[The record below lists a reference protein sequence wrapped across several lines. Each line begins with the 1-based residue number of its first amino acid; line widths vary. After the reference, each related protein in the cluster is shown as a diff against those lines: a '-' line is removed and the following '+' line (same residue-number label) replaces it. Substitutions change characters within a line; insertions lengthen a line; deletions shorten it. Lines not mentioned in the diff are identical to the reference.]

1 MSKNYYQTLQLTRAC
16 TDFDIMKAYKKLSLR
31 FHPTKTK
38 EDKLVANTLFHEVA
52 EAYEVLS
59 DFKKRSCYDQLG
71 EFGLKNGGLDGRGGY
86 KYLNNADEIFQ
97 TFFKSKEII
106 AKLMHTEEIE
116 GSLFG
121 TAMRGMDQPKNP
133 RPLNL
138 EVIVGCSLE
147 ELYNGCSKRIEYERQ
162 VLNDDNSTLKTLKCF
177 KDLQIR
183 RGMKANQQLV
193 FEYEGHMSSHYPP
206 SNLIFTVFEQR
217 HPNYKRLGNDL
228 IYTHKTRL
236 IDCILA
242 NPIEVLTLDGR
253 KITVSFESII
263 APDTIKTVQGEG
275 MPIDSL
281 TPPLSFGDLTLK
293 FQVTFPKYLS
303 CENKEKALRILS

>member
-1 MSKNYYQTLQLTRAC
+1 MSKNYYQTLQLPRTC
-16 TDFDIMKAYKKLSLR
+16 TDFDITKAYKKLSLR

-38 EDKLVANTLFHEVA
+38 EDKLVANSLFHEVA

-59 DFKKRSCYDQLG
+59 DLKKRSCYDQLG

-97 TFFKSKEII
+97 NFFKSKEII

-121 TAMRGMDQPKNP
+121 TAMRGMNQPENS

-138 EVIVGCSLE
+138 EVTVACSLE
-147 ELYNGCSKRIEYERQ
+147 ELYNGCSKSIEYERQ
-162 VLNDDNSTLKTLKCF
+162 VLNDDNSTLKVMKHV
-177 KDLQIR
+177 KNLQIR
-183 RGMKANQQLV
+183 RGMKSSQQLV
-193 FEYEGHMSSHYPP
+193 FEFEGHMSSHYPP
-206 SNLIFTVFEQR
+206 SNLIFTIFEQR
-217 HPNYKRLGNDL
+217 HPSYSRIENDL

-242 NPIEVLTLDGR
+242 NPIEIQTLDGR

-263 APDTIKTVQGEG
+263 APDTIKTVKNEG

-281 TPPLSFGDLTLK
+281 TPPLSFGDLTVK
-293 FQVTFPKYLS
+293 FSVTFPKYLS
-303 CENKEKALRILS
+303 TENKQRALRILS